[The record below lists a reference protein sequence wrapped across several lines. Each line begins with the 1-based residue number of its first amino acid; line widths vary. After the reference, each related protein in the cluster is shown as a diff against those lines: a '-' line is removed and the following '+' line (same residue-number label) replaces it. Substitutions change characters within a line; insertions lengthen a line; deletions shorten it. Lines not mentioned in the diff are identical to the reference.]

1 MILDKN
7 TLFADDLAYDGP
19 AAVIDL
25 QAVGAGKGEKL
36 KIFVQ
41 GSSDLATCTGVAITD
56 GATDTAADPL
66 LTYVCALAGETV
78 EIDLPSDVA
87 RYVTVALTTATTLTA
102 GTWTA
107 GIVLPGVQTAA

>member
-7 TLFADDLAYDGP
+7 TLFADNLAYNGTP
-19 AAVIDL
+19 TVIDL
-25 QAVGAGKGEKL
+25 QAIGAGKGEKL

-41 GSSDLATCTGVAITD
+41 GSSNLATCTGVAITD
-56 GATDTAADPL
+56 GATNSASDAL
-66 LTYVCALAGETV
+66 LTYVCTLAGKTV

-87 RYVTVALTTATTLTA
+87 RYVKVALTTGTSLTA

-107 GIVLPGVQTAA
+107 GIVLPGVQTAV

>member
-7 TLFADDLAYDGP
+7 TLFADDLAYNGTP
-19 AAVIDL
+19 TVIDL
-25 QAVGAGKGEKL
+25 QAIGAGKGEKL

-56 GATDTAADPL
+56 GATNSASDAL
-66 LTYVCALAGETV
+66 LTYVCTLAGKTV

-87 RYVTVALTTATTLTA
+87 RYVKVALTTGTSLTA

-107 GIVLPGVQTAA
+107 GIILPGVQTAV